1 MAESSGNEMK
11 KGLRH
16 WNIVRQRGVFVGAFM
31 LVLAVF
37 IMAGTSRADRMRPAP
52 IKKSKTQNNDV
63 RRQRTDGNIVFC
75 VPKGFIC
82 KDSVFAGCRLFL
94 LLGESETEVTLNSGF
109 DSDDSP
115 EHINSIYR
123 DLGGEEMEGYESTVV
138 ADVTKSD
145 KRVTKCI
152 RVRKYT
158 GQGIVVY
165 WRFAVLFDK
174 ATGKMCLV
182 SAYDKGKGDYL
193 EPLLESVRFNP

>member
-11 KGLRH
+11 KGLQR

-82 KDSVFAGCRLFL
+82 KDSVFAGCRIFL

-115 EHINSIYR
+115 EHINSI
-123 DLGGEEMEGYESTVV
+123 
-138 ADVTKSD
+138 
-145 KRVTKCI
+145 
-152 RVRKYT
+152 
-158 GQGIVVY
+158 
-165 WRFAVLFDK
+165 
-174 ATGKMCLV
+174 
-182 SAYDKGKGDYL
+182 
-193 EPLLESVRFNP
+193 